1 MWNCSYIAAQ
11 HTATVGTCTAH
22 WLYRCKY
29 FCSTHANAFIK
40 RDHATKHHWHR
51 VNITLYQKFIHIWLQ
66 FGNRPSARLPVLFDS
81 HYKFWWTEHHI
92 QCLPMIIWYHNHYTT
107 EQWDYHIHQFWFMPA
122 STLLIAIVSPQNSE
136 MHVVRRGELKVTF
149 GYIKLAYC
157 HFSTIY

>member
-66 FGNRPSARLPVLFDS
+66 FGNHQLGCLFSLTVIISSGELNTTSSVYQWLFD
-81 HYKFWWTEHHI
+81 
-92 QCLPMIIWYHNHYTT
+92 TT
-107 EQWDYHIHQFWFMPA
+107 I
-122 STLLIAIVSPQNSE
+122 TIPQNSE
-136 MHVVRRGELKVTF
+136 IIIFISF
-149 GYIKLAYC
+149 GLC
-157 HFSTIY
+157 QPRHFSLLLYHLKIVKCMLSAEENWK